1 METNLTPEQQ
11 TELADRVAAELRKS
25 IPDDSYKTMWGQLK
39 QMLDEMQLD
48 KPLEMMESVEDLM
61 VMSFVKEKLTDE

>member
-1 METNLTPEQQ
+1 MNNNLTPEQQ
-11 TELADRVAAELRKS
+11 IELADRVAAELRKD

-39 QMLDEMQLD
+39 QMLDEMQLE

-61 VMSFVKEKLTDE
+61 VMSFTKEEATDE